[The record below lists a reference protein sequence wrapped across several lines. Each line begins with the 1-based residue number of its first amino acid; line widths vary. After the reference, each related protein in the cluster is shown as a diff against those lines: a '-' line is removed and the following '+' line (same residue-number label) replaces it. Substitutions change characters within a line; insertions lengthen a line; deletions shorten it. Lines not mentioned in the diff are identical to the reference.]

1 MNISFGLS
9 GDGSDFE
16 ADNTVFNAPLKLGN
30 ILNPNILERVL
41 NASLKVWD
49 KLCYRAT
56 VQNRATIFSQL

>member
-9 GDGSDFE
+9 GDSSDFE
-16 ADNTVFNAPLKLGN
+16 ADKAVFDPLLKLGN
-30 ILNPNILERVL
+30 TLNPNILERML
-41 NASLKVWD
+41 KASLEVWD